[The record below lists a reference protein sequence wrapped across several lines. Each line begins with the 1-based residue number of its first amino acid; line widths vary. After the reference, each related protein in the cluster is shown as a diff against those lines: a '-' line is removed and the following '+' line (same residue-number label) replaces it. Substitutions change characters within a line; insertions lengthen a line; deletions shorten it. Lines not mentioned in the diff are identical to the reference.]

1 MEWSGQDVFLDMD
14 RSTAWGY
21 TQQLSKIKVRQK
33 GCCGMVRYWRDLV
46 KKFVNSGLF
55 ENFMTICVTINTVA
69 LAMDHYGIEASLN

>member
-1 MEWSGQDVFLDMD
+1 
-14 RSTAWGY
+14 
-21 TQQLSKIKVRQK
+21 
-33 GCCGMVRYWRDLV
+33 MVRYWRDLV